1 MNFLD
6 FLIENNALT
15 DDNIR
20 PPKLGEW
27 VQRFLEKHP
36 IEEQEREILES
47 MSKSRWIDADQVL
60 EELERADK
68 GE

>member
-6 FLIENNALT
+6 FLKANNALT
-15 DDNIR
+15 EEDVR
-20 PPKLGEW
+20 HPKLGEW

-36 IEEQEREILES
+36 IEEQERELLES

-60 EELERADK
+60 EELEKANKDD
-68 GE
+68 